1 MTGQSRRYESIV
13 KGIGAKRLSEI
24 RKNTCLTLP
33 EFAQSVGKTKSG
45 YTNYLK
51 GIRELPQSTRLAV
64 MHRTG
69 CDPLSTEDLRAAVQC
84 MTGSEPGTGSLREK
98 TWLSFPFELRAES
111 RAFRENNYSRPARF
125 LLSVR
130 DHAYVTAV
138 IYGFA
143 DLQARRLNMPSLL
156 SQEIR
161 DALLVTSFALI
172 IMFIV
177 PICSEFPVTKV
188 VRHLTKR

>member
-1 MTGQSRRYESIV
+1 MTGQSGHYKINCQRDR
-13 KGIGAKRLSEI
+13 SEAAERDPKEDLHETPRI
-24 RKNTCLTLP
+24 CRSL
-33 EFAQSVGKTKSG
+33 GKTTSG
-45 YTNYLK
+45 YTNYEK

-64 MHRTG
+64 MRRTG
-69 CDPLSTEDLRAAVQC
+69 CDPLSTEDLQAAVQC
-84 MTGSEPGTGSLREK
+84 MTGSEPETGSLREK
-98 TWLSFPFELRAES
+98 TWRSFLSELRAES

-138 IYGFA
+138 IYGWT
-143 DLQARRLNMPSLL
+143 DLQARRLNLPSFLP
-156 SQEIR
+156 QEIR

-172 IMFIV
+172 IMLIV

>member
-1 MTGQSRRYESIV
+1 MTGQSGHYKSIV

-24 RKNTCLTLP
+24 RKKTCMKLP
-33 EFAQSVGKTKSG
+33 EFARSLGKTTSG
-45 YTNYLK
+45 YTNYEK

-64 MHRTG
+64 MRRTG
-69 CDPLSTEDLRAAVQC
+69 CDPLSTEDLQAAVQC
-84 MTGSEPGTGSLREK
+84 MTGSEPETGSLREK
-98 TWLSFPFELRAES
+98 TWRSFLSELRAES

-138 IYGFA
+138 IYGWT
-143 DLQARRLNMPSLL
+143 DLQARRLNLPSFLP
-156 SQEIR
+156 QEIR

-172 IMFIV
+172 IMLIV